1 MKNLV
6 FTKRRKF
13 LASKIEDN
21 SLVIIESAEEKI
33 RNNDSTYRFRQ
44 NSNFYFLT
52 GYALPNACLLLV
64 KSKGRTSSYFFTKR
78 PNKVD
83 EIWTG
88 KLESQRVLQ
97 KRLEMDECHY
107 SDEKESLLFKH
118 IKKSN
123 VIYHSLDNNSV
134 TKGLIESE
142 IKNLEKKYRQGSQAP
157 SKIISLNK
165 IIHPMRLVKSIEE
178 IKNIK
183 KACAISVKAHKNL
196 MQKCRPGIKEY
207 ELEAELIY
215 EFKKNNCYEAYTSIV
230 AGGKNACILHY
241 INNDS
246 TLQNGDLLLTDA
258 AAEYSNYASD
268 ITRTI
273 PINGTFTKAQSQI
286 YELVLKAQL
295 NAINKCKVNN
305 LWSDIHTEA
314 VKTLSIG
321 LIKLGFIK
329 NTLSKVLKTESYK
342 NFYMHNTGHWL
353 GLDVHDPL
361 DYADIK
367 GSTRLKA
374 GMIFTVEPGLYIKP
388 DKSIPKQFHNIGIR
402 IEDDILVTKK
412 GPVVLTSKAPKTI
425 SDIER
430 QMKSYV
436 KK

>member
-1 MKNLV
+1 
-6 FTKRRKF
+6 
-13 LASKIEDN
+13 
-21 SLVIIESAEEKI
+21 
-33 RNNDSTYRFRQ
+33 
-44 NSNFYFLT
+44 
-52 GYALPNACLLLV
+52 
-64 KSKGRTSSYFFTKR
+64 
-78 PNKVD
+78 
-83 EIWTG
+83 
-88 KLESQRVLQ
+88 
-97 KRLEMDECHY
+97 MDECY
-107 SDEKESLLFKH
+107 YLDEKESILFKH

-134 TKGLIESE
+134 TKHLMEQE

-165 IIHPMRLVKSIEE
+165 IIHPMRLIKSNEE

-183 KACAISVKAHKNL
+183 KACSISVRAHKNL

-215 EFKKNNCYEAYTSIV
+215 EFKKNNCHEAYTSIV
-230 AGGKNACILHY
+230 AAGKNACILHY

-273 PINGTFTKAQSQI
+273 PINGKFTKAQSQI

-295 NAINKCKVNN
+295 NAIGKCQVNN
-305 LWSDIHTEA
+305 LWSDIHKEA
-314 VKTLSIG
+314 VKTLSTG

-329 NTLSKVLKTESYK
+329 DTLNEVLKSESYK

-361 DYADIK
+361 DYVDNKSSI
-367 GSTRLKA
+367 RLKA
-374 GMIFTVEPGLYIKP
+374 GMVFTVEPGLYIKA
-388 DKSIPKQFHNIGIR
+388 DRSIPKQFHNIGIR

-412 GPVVLTSKAPKTI
+412 GPVVLTSEAPKTI

-430 QMKSYV
+430 QMKAYV